1 MFRDMVDDIMGLLE
15 NLQLF
20 GNSSHVLMAKRTAD
34 EESWSSYWLMMKI
47 LMNQM
52 LKMGIQYQCRVHSCN

>member
-1 MFRDMVDDIMGLLE
+1 MFRDMVDGIMGLLE

-20 GNSSHVLMAKRTAD
+20 GNSSHILIAKGKVG